1 MSSDTWRRFE
11 LLLSETSSVIIFIGL
26 AIKMLPGMLCMP
38 CNKCHRQG
46 REKWTDVLYTFAT
59 CTFLHGRSP
68 SFKLCPLKKLE
79 KEEATAV
86 AIEREREKS
95 WIDTGGRCWL
105 AICFLLFALRYFFS
119 VKGKW
124 PAWNRWS
131 RVYSTLKT
139 NRELITKRKTGSKL
153 VGGQPIKCSR
163 LALWLHDV

>member
-86 AIEREREKS
+86 AIEREREKKVES
-95 WIDTGGRCWL
+95 TL
-105 AICFLLFALRYFFS
+105 AGVVGWPSAFCCLLWDIFFLSRANDRREI
-119 VKGKW
+119 VD
-124 PAWNRWS
+124 PASIQLWKRIVNWS
-131 RVYSTLKT
+131 RK
-139 NRELITKRKTGSKL
+139 EKRA
-153 VGGQPIKCSR
+153 QN
-163 LALWLHDV
+163 